1 MRDPV
6 EPVFGASRDR
16 LARLLRVGEGDDEQW
31 RPDELRAILAHQLE
45 APLVADLSGQG
56 GEGIRTFGELFGH
69 VRPPVGLL
77 RQIKEY
83 AKVHREHPLSAL
95 PSEVTTVL
103 YYTSI
108 VVARLRLGESITAL
122 EDSAVRL
129 GVEWVLGQ
137 GWVTDELRELM
148 IEAQRTFTGE
158 LF

>member
-1 MRDPV
+1 MKDPV
-6 EPVFGASRDR
+6 EPVFGASRER
-16 LARLLRVGEGDDEQW
+16 LARLLRVGEADDEQW
-31 RPDELRAILAHQLE
+31 RPDELRAILVHQLE
-45 APLVADLSGQG
+45 SPLVVDLSGRG
-56 GEGIRTFGELFGH
+56 GDGVRTFGELFGH
-69 VRPPVGLL
+69 VQPPLGLL

-83 AKVHREHPLSAL
+83 AKVHREHPLSSL

-129 GVEWVLGQ
+129 GVEWVLGRD
-137 GWVTDELRELM
+137 WVTDDLRELM
-148 IEAQRTFTGE
+148 IEALGTFTGE